1 MDAIRSVEEKINKNM
16 QFNDEKGIERL
27 EKTFK
32 EMSARVNQTNQFF
45 NDKIDDVRKVLS
57 TYDSRLNNVAT
68 NAGLEKV

>member
-32 EMSARVNQTNQFF
+32 EISARVT
-45 NDKIDDVRKVLS
+45 
-57 TYDSRLNNVAT
+57 
-68 NAGLEKV
+68 